1 MCNYEYSLEDFL
13 EFEKNENLFQRKYKN
28 VYYWQSLRAE
38 IVTLISHINIRSTKK
53 NTNKTAKV
61 KKYILNSI
69 KNRNVIRNMK
79 ECDILYFCE
88 RLYREIGNDYV
99 DIYFDFFDFDKYYSI
114 TTCYY
119 IPSRINNDVKD
130 KPNCFAVELPEFV
143 REVLYTVF
151 KSITI
156 DRDEELYLLK
166 LAEDINKNF
175 DSTIDGNC
183 LIRRVKDVYFT
194 HLVYERYYSKILR
207 KLHPKVIFLD
217 CYYCSLNLFPL
228 YVVAKRFGIPV
239 IEYMHGNV
247 CNSVAYT
254 YTDISTVG
262 KELPDYFFSYG
273 EFWNGYIKMPECVKI
288 KTIGNPFLEKRKD
301 EVNNVSR
308 RENGIV
314 FYSSETMDIM
324 IEFLESEYATDY
336 HICYKPHPLDDFDN
350 AVEKLSMY
358 DVQIYHK
365 DDEIYE
371 VINRNKFHISSNST
385 VLYEALAFDVKCFV
399 YYDDRFTPLVQPLL
413 DNGYAQG
420 FSTVIELA
428 QLLCK
433 KDDASNAVSIDNIW
447 KDNATCNANN
457 ELKKIIDNRKNNVG

>member
-1 MCNYEYSLEDFL
+1 MSNYEYFLEKFL

-28 VYYWQSLRAE
+28 VYYWQSLRVE
-38 IVTLISHINIRSTKK
+38 IVTLISHTSILSTKK
-53 NTNKTAKV
+53 KTNKTAKV

-88 RLYREIGNDYV
+88 QLYRKIGNDYV
-99 DIYFDFFDFDKYYSI
+99 DIYFDPFDFDKYYSI

-119 IPSRINNDVKD
+119 IPSRINNDIMD

-156 DRDEELYLLK
+156 DKGEEFYLLK
-166 LAEDINKNF
+166 LAENINKKFNA
-175 DSTIDGNC
+175 TIEGNW
-183 LIRRVKDVYFT
+183 LIRRVKDVYFS

-217 CYYCSLNLFPL
+217 CYYGTPILFPL

-239 IEYMHGNV
+239 VEYMHGHV
-247 CNSVAYT
+247 CNHIAYS
-254 YTDISTVG
+254 YKDVSIIG

-273 EFWNGYIKMPECVKI
+273 DFWNEYIKMPECVKI
-288 KTIGNPFLEKRKD
+288 RTIGNPFFEKRKE
-301 EVNNVSR
+301 EVKHLSQQK
-308 RENGIV
+308 NGVV

-324 IEFLESEYATDY
+324 IEFLESKYAKDY
-336 HICYKPHPLDDFDN
+336 HICYKPHPLDNYDD
-350 AVEKLSMY
+350 VVKKLDTY
-358 DVQIYHK
+358 DVQIYNTY
-365 DDEIYE
+365 DEIYE
-371 VINRNKFHISSNST
+371 VLKCNKYHISACST
-385 VLYEALAFDVKCFV
+385 VLYEALAFDVKCLV
-399 YYDDRFTPLVQPLL
+399 YFDDRCNYVVQPLL
-413 DNGYAQG
+413 DRGYAQG
-420 FSTVIELA
+420 FSTVAELM

-433 KDDASNAVSIDNIW
+433 ENESEVATIDDIWKRNAKNNAYIEIKRIMDDNI
-447 KDNATCNANN
+447 NQY
-457 ELKKIIDNRKNNVG
+457 